1 MTWILSYVSLTWT
14 MKRKRLPPGIEYL
27 STVTVKKKNAPYL
40 NLPSVENQE
49 KRNIRYSFVSEKPK
63 WKVK

>member
-1 MTWILSYVSLTWT
+1 

-27 STVTVKKKNAPYL
+27 SIVTVKKKKKNPPYL

-49 KRNIRYSFVSEKPK
+49 KRNIHYSFVSEKPK
-63 WKVK
+63 WKDK

>member
-1 MTWILSYVSLTWT
+1 

-27 STVTVKKKNAPYL
+27 STVTVKKKKNAPYL